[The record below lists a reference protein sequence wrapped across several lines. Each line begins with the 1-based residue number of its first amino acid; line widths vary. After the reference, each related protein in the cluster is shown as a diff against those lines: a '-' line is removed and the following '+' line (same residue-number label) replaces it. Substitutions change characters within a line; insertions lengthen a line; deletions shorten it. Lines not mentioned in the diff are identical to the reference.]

1 MGDLLE
7 NCEVVRTKV
16 GMQMTGTEKSVSVS
30 GDSMLFP
37 KAHCFL
43 FVLHFFKLVC
53 ARACVHSC
61 SLYVAVRE
69 QLEGVGS
76 LFQSSGLAS
85 SAFAH

>member
-1 MGDLLE
+1 MMGI
-7 NCEVVRTKV
+7 
-16 GMQMTGTEKSVSVS
+16 EKNVSVS

-43 FVLHFFKLVC
+43 FFLHFFKRVC
-53 ARACVHSC
+53 VCMRVRVRACMQLEC
-61 SLYVAVRE
+61 GRE
-69 QLEGVGS
+69 QLEGLGS